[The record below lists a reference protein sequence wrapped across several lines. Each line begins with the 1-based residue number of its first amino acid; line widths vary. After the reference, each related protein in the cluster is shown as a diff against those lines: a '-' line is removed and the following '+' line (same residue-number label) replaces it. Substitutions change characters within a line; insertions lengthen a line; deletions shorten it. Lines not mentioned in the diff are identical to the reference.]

1 MIQQQTNNAAIYLRL
16 SRDDGNDTESNS
28 IGNQRAILQRYA
40 RERGLRL
47 FGEYVDDGI
56 SGTTF
61 ERDGFKRMITDIEA
75 GKISAVLCK
84 DMSRLGR
91 NNAMVAYYTEIFFP
105 DNDVQFVAVNDGIDT
120 SKGDNEIMGF
130 RSVINEFYARDIS
143 KKIRSSYRSQALKG
157 AFTGC
162 VPPYGYMK
170 SPENKYLLI
179 PNPETADT
187 LRRIF
192 QLAATGTG
200 TCQIGRILTEE
211 QILRPGA
218 YAKQRLGIVR
228 PATYKSDTE
237 WSTTSVREIIQNRVY
252 LGHMIANKQST
263 KSFKSKKLEN
273 LPPEEHITVLNTHEP
288 LVDEDTFEQAQRTIG
303 TKKRGNKY
311 NFDNIFLG
319 LIKCAD
325 CDSGLAMIHQCEPHR
340 RQFGYNCNRYRSKH
354 CTNHYIHFAT
364 VSQIVLEGIQERVEF
379 VKAHEDDLL
388 VYAKKLAGQGKEK
401 ELRQQRA
408 ELERSRKRC
417 RELDHFIQ
425 KLFEQNAVGL
435 LTDERF
441 ATLSGTYEDEQKALK
456 SKVSELEQKL
466 SSEECDVVNAMKFFQ
481 LVRKYTEVTELD
493 VPILRDLIDTVVVHA
508 PTGVKKSRKQRVV
521 VNFRFIK
528 DNRFKDEDD
537 SSDEN

>member
-40 RERGLRL
+40 RERGLSL

-61 ERDGFKRMITDIEA
+61 ERDGFKRMIADIEA

-91 NNAMVAYYTEIFFP
+91 NNALVAYYTEIFFP
-105 DNDVQFVAVNDGIDT
+105 DNDVQFIAVNDGIDT
-120 SKGDNEIMGF
+120 AKGDNEIMGF

-170 SPENKYLLI
+170 DPEDKYRLI
-179 PNPETADT
+179 PNPETAGT

-192 QLAATGTG
+192 QLAASGTG

-211 QILRPGA
+211 GILRPGA
-218 YAKQRLGIVR
+218 YAEQRLGIVR
-228 PATYKSDTE
+228 PSTYKSDIE
-237 WSTTSVREIIQNRVY
+237 WGTTSVREIIQNRVY

-263 KSFKSKKLEN
+263 KSFKSKKLEK
-273 LPPEEHITVLNTHEP
+273 LPEEEHIVVLNTHEP
-288 LVDEDTFEQAQRTIG
+288 LVDEELFEQAQRTIG

-311 NFDNIFLG
+311 GFSNIFLG
-319 LIKCAD
+319 IIKCAD
-325 CDSGLAMIHQCEPHR
+325 CGSGLAIVHPCDPGR
-340 RQFGYNCNRYRSKH
+340 KQFGYNCNRYRSKH
-354 CTNHYIHFAT
+354 CTNHYIHLAT
-364 VSQIVLEGIQERVEF
+364 VTRIVLEGIQEKVEF
-379 VKAHEDDLL
+379 VKAHEDELL
-388 VYAKKLAGQGKEK
+388 LYAKKLAGQGREK
-401 ELRQQRA
+401 ELRQQRG

-417 RELDHFIQ
+417 KELDHLIQ

-441 ATLSGTYEDEQKALK
+441 ATLSSTYEEEQKALK
-456 SKVSELEQKL
+456 AKVAELEHKL
-466 SSEECDVVNAMKFFQ
+466 TSEEADVANAMKFFQ
-481 LVRKYTEVTELD
+481 LVRKYTEVTELT

-508 PTGVKKSRKQRVV
+508 PKGVKKSRTQRVV

-528 DNRFKDEDD
+528 DNWFRDDD
-537 SSDEN
+537 SSSE